1 MRVITIMVLKTI
13 SGKFAKIENQ
23 TDKTKLFT
31 IELDEKFEF
40 ESGQFI
46 NLMFEHDG
54 VTHRKPYSIASSKE
68 NKDIIELTVN
78 LVEEGTS
85 TPKLFLKQVGDSCS
99 IMGPLGLFKLQQ
111 ETELKKEKIALIGT
125 GTGIAPLRSI
135 LFELLSNPRN
145 EREVVLLFG
154 TRTPEELL
162 FNKEFEIL
170 KDEHP
175 QLRYVKVISRPT
187 DNWEGRTGYVQE
199 NLDCIDLLNCEIYI
213 CGRPEMVAGVVDK
226 ALLGGAEES
235 AIYSE
240 KFI

>member
-1 MRVITIMVLKTI
+1 MIVIITMVLKTI

-40 ESGQFI
+40 ESGQFV
-46 NLMFEHDG
+46 NLIFEHEE

-68 NKDIIELTVN
+68 NKDIIELTIN
-78 LVEEGTS
+78 LVEDGRS
-85 TPKLFLKQVGDSCS
+85 TPSLFLKQVGDSCS

-111 ETELKKEKIALIGT
+111 ENELKKEKVALIGT

-135 LFELLSNPRN
+135 LFELLSNPKD
-145 EREVVLLFG
+145 EREIVILFG

-162 FNKEFEIL
+162 FNEEFEIL

-175 QLRYVKVISRPT
+175 QLRYVKVISRPSE
-187 DNWEGRTGYVQE
+187 DWRGRSGYVQE
-199 NLDCIDLLNCEIYI
+199 NLDCIDLLNSELYI

-226 ALLGGAEES
+226 ALLCGAEES